1 MGTWGRRPSR
11 CLVWRIWWPSTQR
24 KGCTCWLSPRTKVG
38 SRPTTQTRSASSSSR
53 CTTLGSKALPLY
65 SWLTKALPNQW
76 GVNRIVFDYERFLV
90 DEKGQPL
97 RRYPRKYPVEMMEVD
112 VRAIIAGKPLPPPT
126 LAFLQAWED
135 AKREATKSEYAF
147 KPGLNYYSFGSPA
160 S

>member
-1 MGTWGRRPSR
+1 MLKRWLAWVCLRLANPERPA
-11 CLVWRIWWPSTQR
+11 VQ
-24 KGCTCWLSPRTKVG
+24 
-38 SRPTTQTRSASSSSR
+38 A
-53 CTTLGSKALPLY
+53 
-65 SWLTKALPNQW
+65 
-76 GVNRIVFDYERFLV
+76 
-90 DEKGQPL
+90 
-97 RRYPRKYPVEMMEVD
+97 D